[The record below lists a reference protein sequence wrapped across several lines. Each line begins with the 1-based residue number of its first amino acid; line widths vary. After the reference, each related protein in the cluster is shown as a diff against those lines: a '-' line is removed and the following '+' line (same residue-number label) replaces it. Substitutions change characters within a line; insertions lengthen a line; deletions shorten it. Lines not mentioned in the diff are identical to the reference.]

1 MPMPNLV
8 VVITHGHLAE
18 GLLDSAAM
26 ICGQVDQARTVA
38 FEPGMSPDDL
48 ERTVEDLL
56 GRAGEDHQVLFLAD
70 LPGGTPAKL
79 AATLAAQGRAEAVTG
94 VNLPMLI
101 EVLLAAKHRDV
112 GALAELAV
120 QRGREGVVD
129 AGRQIRAA
137 LSLGD
142 EGTHA

>member
-1 MPMPNLV
+1 MPNV
-8 VVITHGHLAE
+8 FVIMTHGHMAE

-26 ICGQVDQARTVA
+26 ICGQADHARTIA
-38 FEPGMSPDDL
+38 FEPGMSPEDL

-56 GRAGEDHQVLFLAD
+56 RGVGEDHQVLFLTD
-70 LPGGTPAKL
+70 LPGGTPARV
-79 AATLAAQGRAEAVTG
+79 AATLAAHGRAEAVTG
-94 VNLPMLI
+94 VNLPMLV

-112 GALAELAV
+112 VALAELAV
-120 QRGREGVVD
+120 QRGREGVID

-137 LSLGD
+137 LSQGD

>member
-1 MPMPNLV
+1 VPNLV

-26 ICGQVDQARTVA
+26 ICGQVDQARTIA
-38 FEPGMSPDDL
+38 FQPGMSPEDL

-56 GRAGEDHQVLFLAD
+56 GDVGEDHQALLLTD
-70 LPGGTPAKL
+70 LPGGTPARL
-79 AATLAAQGRAEAVTG
+79 AATLAAGGRAEAVTG
-94 VNLPMLI
+94 VNLPMLV

-112 GALAELAV
+112 VALAELAV
-120 QRGREGVVD
+120 QRGREGVID

-137 LSLGD
+137 LSHGD
-142 EGTHA
+142 EGTHT

>member
-1 MPMPNLV
+1 MPNLV
-8 VVITHGHLAE
+8 IVVTHGHLAH
-18 GLLDSAAM
+18 GLLNSAAM
-26 ICGQVDQARTVA
+26 ICGQVDHARAIA

-48 ERTVEDLL
+48 ERTVEQLL
-56 GRAGEDHQVLFLAD
+56 SGTGEDTGVLCLTD

-79 AATLAAQGRAEAVTG
+79 AATLAAHGRAEAVTG

-112 GALAELAV
+112 VALAELAV

-137 LSLGD
+137 LSPED
-142 EGTHA
+142 EGTDP